1 MSTKGDIVKGMF
13 SKLRIS
19 GITLIPSPDLDAE
32 ALNVME
38 DMMAELFERDMC
50 MGYLF
55 EDVPDPASEVGIK
68 RGFENMIKTNL
79 AMRLAANY
87 GKTPSGTLAFDA
99 SQAMSNCQGRLL
111 VDSTRQQEYPS
122 RMPIGSGNQ
131 RITNQFYRY
140 YGASTTPPVSCDTPQ
155 IAIDEINDYIE
166 RYHAYLGA
174 EVISTFTIDSTRG
187 LVIQSSSNTDDKV
200 LYRIKA
206 VSGSELGVLQQVIIK
221 ITTDTGRIESRIV
234 NFELTRDELART
246 VL

>member
-1 MSTKGDIVKGMF
+1 MSTKGELVKGMF

-19 GITLIPSPDLDAE
+19 GITLIPSPEMDSE

-38 DMMAELFERDMC
+38 DMLAELQERDMC

-55 EDVPDPASEVGIK
+55 EDIPDPASEVGIK

-79 AMRLAANY
+79 AMRMAGIY

-99 SQAMSNCQGRLL
+99 SQSMSNCQGRLL
-111 VDSTRQQEYPS
+111 VDSTRQVEYPS

-131 RITNQFYRY
+131 RITNQLYRY
-140 YGASTTPPVSCDTPQ
+140 YGASTTPPVSCDTPR
-155 IAIDEINDYIE
+155 IAIGEINDYIE
-166 RYHAYLGA
+166 NYHAYLGA
-174 EVISTFTIDSTRG
+174 EVISSFTIESSNG

-206 VSGSELGVLQQVIIK
+206 VSGSELGTLQQVKIV
-221 ITTDTGRIESRIV
+221 ITTDSGRIESRII
-234 NFELTRDELART
+234 NFEILKDDLA
-246 VL
+246 